1 MEDLAAILSECSAR
15 FAETEE
21 YRILKTYRLR
31 DTRLSFDE
39 RLAITRCVESV
50 FAPFLERMTA
60 EVPNLKDSDLLFCAL
75 SIQHLETVA
84 IAECLSLTQ
93 EAIRVRKFR
102 MREKLPSKWFD
113 LLYPE
118 MKRSGNADVTLQAPS
133 EPEPEI
139 PLPHQSTKNAKVMK
153 QKMSFGKAVASCFSK
168 YFTLNGRARRSEY
181 WYFYL
186 FTVIISLSFYLL
198 KAVFEVSAYPV
209 LQDSTVEIFRITLK
223 SLDWIIN
230 IGLSIPI
237 FTCAV
242 RRLHDMDDN
251 GWLAILLELF
261 PWLLSCVGLIIMNK
275 NGGSI
280 VSMDDLP
287 TMTPNAAVGI
297 LAPWLLFLF
306 FLIGITIVKIVLFSH
321 PGTSGPNSYGPDPIC
336 EIPENKEKLQ

>member
-1 MEDLAAILSECSAR
+1 
-15 FAETEE
+15 
-21 YRILKTYRLR
+21 
-31 DTRLSFDE
+31 
-39 RLAITRCVESV
+39 
-50 FAPFLERMTA
+50 
-60 EVPNLKDSDLLFCAL
+60 
-75 SIQHLETVA
+75 
-84 IAECLSLTQ
+84 
-93 EAIRVRKFR
+93 
-102 MREKLPSKWFD
+102 
-113 LLYPE
+113 
-118 MKRSGNADVTLQAPS
+118 
-133 EPEPEI
+133 
-139 PLPHQSTKNAKVMK
+139 MK

-168 YFTLNGRARRSEY
+168 YFTFNGRARRSEY

-209 LQDSTVEIFRITLK
+209 LQDSTVEIFRITLR

-287 TMTPNAAVGI
+287 TMTPNAAAAI

-321 PGTSGPNSYGPDPIC
+321 PGTSGPNSYGPDPIG
-336 EIPENKEKLQ
+336 EIPEKKEE

>member
-1 MEDLAAILSECSAR
+1 MFMEDLAAILSECSAR

-21 YRILKTYRLR
+21 YRILKTYRMR
-31 DTRLSFDE
+31 DSRLSFDE

-50 FAPFLERMTA
+50 FAPFFDRLTA
-60 EVPNLKDSDLLFCAL
+60 DVPNLKDSDLLFCAL

-118 MKRSGNADVTLQAPS
+118 LKRSGNADVTLQAMS

-139 PLPHQSTKNAKVMK
+139 PLPHQSTKKAKVMK
-153 QKMSFGKAVASCFSK
+153 QKMSFGKAVATCFSK

-186 FTVIISLSFYLL
+186 FTVLFSLSFYLF
-198 KAVFEVSAYPV
+198 KAVFEVSAYP
-209 LQDSTVEIFRITLK
+209 LFQDSTIEIFKVSLK
-223 SLDWIIN
+223 SLEWIIN
-230 IGLSIPI
+230 VGLSIPI
-237 FTCAV
+237 ITCAV

-261 PWLLSCVGLIIMNK
+261 PWVLSCVALIIMGK

-280 VSMDDLP
+280 IDQDVLP
-287 TMTPNAAVGI
+287 TLSPSEAVGI
-297 LAPWLLFLF
+297 LAPWLLLMF
-306 FLIGITIVKIVLFSH
+306 FLIGMMIVKIVLFSH
-321 PGTSGPNSYGPDPIC
+321 PGTSGPNSYGPDPIG
-336 EIPENKEKLQ
+336 EVPEKNEE